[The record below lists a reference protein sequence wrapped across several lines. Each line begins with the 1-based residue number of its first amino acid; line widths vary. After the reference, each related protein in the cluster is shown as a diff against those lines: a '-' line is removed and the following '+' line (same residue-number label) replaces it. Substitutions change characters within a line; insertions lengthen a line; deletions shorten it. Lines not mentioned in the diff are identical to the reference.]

1 MELCFVLTAR
11 WGTQRAKGMGWEQV
25 LACAGRGGVGLGM
38 LLGLSTMGQG
48 QDGLRSQGLKS
59 IPTTCSATRWEVV
72 GPWVLIWRKRG
83 LGVNPYKQKASK
95 DPQRKPCTPHLSSLQ
110 WTGSCREEEKQ
121 FPWCTSAACR
131 ARCPACTT
139 PPLTQTCSDPHST
152 GSGTWV
158 IGSHIQ
164 QPQKSPFC
172 CCCEIFG
179 DVSETYGFLQRHKGA
194 SDYPGMPRV
203 LNTGSPPSQCR
214 TSTAIHTRRLLKGAF
229 VDN

>member
-1 MELCFVLTAR
+1 MLTAR

-25 LACAGRGGVGLGM
+25 LACAGRGGVGLGT

-139 PPLTQTCSDPHST
+139 PLLTQTCSDPHST

-164 QPQKSPFC
+164 QLQKSLFC

-214 TSTAIHTRRLLKGAF
+214 TSTAIHTRRQLKGAF